1 MKTIEYKVSFEK
13 MISRLPG
20 LFAYLDSDDFGEV
33 SLHKATDSI
42 DGCWGKIVENI
53 KLPSDVALT
62 IKKTHVITFEDV
74 TNEYIWLDSSEEKHV
89 AQETDIDNEVEEYHF
104 FLKGG
109 EAYSFR
115 TIIDYYYQYKD
126 ELEEENKFLQ
136 FIEKAIGKE
145 VVPDNIKGT
154 ATPKYVYLSNAKNLY
169 NQLVK
174 MDKQCEFY
182 NHNLDEGLTD
192 KDKHLCCLCE
202 RYDNLGGDAFKDYVG
217 SLIPKAEQIANEYFN
232 YAKAAESDKYV
243 TYVLEDENL
252 EACPPQYN
260 IKTIKITQEEYD
272 QLSEQEKKKYIAN
285 DDSLNLEFFVDLVST
300 YQDFGIMSIYAP
312 QWIPCKRYY
321 VGDKV
326 MFDGELYICV
336 KENTGKW
343 DEDLLTVVFAEINEN
358 NQRIWV
364 KYSDF
369 NTLVDYM
376 DDDAIDKYNKE
387 RIVAFDKCGYIR
399 PRSISQSNLPFM
411 IESTTNSKLPD
422 LHRFVTYYNDD
433 GVAERPS
440 EGFDWLFYY
449 RVGTILNIR
458 TINDD
463 LGNIIKLS
471 KAMQGIKEACDD
483 GNDLAAYGDII
494 ESINYLYTNGVIDI
508 TNKEYDNL
516 NEDEKAD
523 FYLKYSIR
531 FTYRVGI
538 HLKSTAAPIQT
549 TDDDGNKL
557 YNWKKFVWDENDK
570 IGIKYEE
577 EYNYEEEGDL
587 DKLIKGEFTIQMENG
602 IQSFSFNEYINGKY
616 DKMLTTY
623 KFEFITINNS
633 FNYDKTI
640 AHQNVN
646 IVSTLTDLQIYRK
659 DYDEFFNS
667 PLIREEYFNGI
678 TYKPTK
684 DIDVHIERGSTS
696 AFEKHIAF
704 GEVKTLDDM
713 IDYKNGSFFILTE
726 G

>member
-13 MISRLPG
+13 MISRLPA
-20 LFAYLDSDDFGEV
+20 LFAYLESDDFGVV
-33 SLHKATDSI
+33 SLHKATDSL

-53 KLPSDVALT
+53 KLPSDVSLT
-62 IKKTHVITFEDV
+62 IKRTHVITFEDV

-89 AQETDIDNEVEEYHF
+89 AQESDIDSEIEEYYF
-104 FLKGG
+104 FLKGD
-109 EAYSFR
+109 EVYSYR
-115 TIIDYYYQYKD
+115 TIIDYYYQYRD
-126 ELEEENKFLQ
+126 ELEDEDKFKQ

-145 VVPDNIKGT
+145 VVPDNVKGT
-154 ATPKYVYLSNAKNLY
+154 ATPKYIYLSNAKSLY

-232 YAKAAESDKYV
+232 YAKAAE
-243 TYVLEDENL
+243 DE
-252 EACPPQYN
+252 
-260 IKTIKITQEEYD
+260 
-272 QLSEQEKKKYIAN
+272 EKSMTLDFFI
-285 DDSLNLEFFVDLVST
+285 DLNST

-358 NQRIWV
+358 NQRIFA
-364 KYSDF
+364 KYGDLSSFEDI
-369 NTLVDYM
+369 M
-376 DDDAIDKYNKE
+376 DDDAIDEYNKS
-387 RIVAFDKCGYIR
+387 RIVAFNEDGYTR

-458 TINDD
+458 TMNDD
-463 LGNIIKLS
+463 LGNILS
-471 KAMQGIKEACDD
+471 YSLPQDENGNKKAATIQT
-483 GNDLAAYGDII
+483 DLMAYGDFIQNI
-494 ESINYLYTNGVIDI
+494 EVNPEEHKIKFI
-508 TNKEYDNL
+508 
-516 NEDEKAD
+516 
-523 FYLKYSIR
+523 
-531 FTYRVGI
+531 YRVGV

-587 DKLIKGEFTIQMENG
+587 DKLIKGEFTIQMKNG

-667 PLIREEYFNGI
+667 PLIREEYLNGI

>member
-13 MISRLPG
+13 MISRLPA
-20 LFAYLDSDDFGEV
+20 LFAYLESDDFGVV
-33 SLHKATDSI
+33 SLHKATDSL

-53 KLPSDVALT
+53 KLPSDVSLT
-62 IKKTHVITFEDV
+62 IKRTHVITFEDV

-89 AQETDIDNEVEEYHF
+89 AQESDIDSEIEEYYF
-104 FLKGG
+104 FLKGD
-109 EAYSFR
+109 EVYSYR
-115 TIIDYYYQYKD
+115 TIIDYYYQYRD
-126 ELEEENKFLQ
+126 ELEDEDKFKQ

-145 VVPDNIKGT
+145 VVPDNVKGT
-154 ATPKYVYLSNAKNLY
+154 ATPKYIYLSNAKSLY

-217 SLIPKAEQIANEYFN
+217 SLMPKAEQIANEYFN
-232 YAKAAESDKYV
+232 YAKAAE
-243 TYVLEDENL
+243 DE
-252 EACPPQYN
+252 
-260 IKTIKITQEEYD
+260 
-272 QLSEQEKKKYIAN
+272 EKSMTLDFFI
-285 DDSLNLEFFVDLVST
+285 DLNST

-358 NQRIWV
+358 NQRIFA
-364 KYSDF
+364 KYGDLSSFEDI
-369 NTLVDYM
+369 M
-376 DDDAIDKYNKE
+376 DDDAIDEYNKS
-387 RIVAFDKCGYIR
+387 RIVAFNEDGYTR

-458 TINDD
+458 TMNDD
-463 LGNIIKLS
+463 LGNILS
-471 KAMQGIKEACDD
+471 YSLPQDENGNKKAATIQT
-483 GNDLAAYGDII
+483 DLMAYGDFIQNI
-494 ESINYLYTNGVIDI
+494 EVNPEEHKIKFI
-508 TNKEYDNL
+508 
-516 NEDEKAD
+516 
-523 FYLKYSIR
+523 
-531 FTYRVGI
+531 YRVGV

-667 PLIREEYFNGI
+667 PLIREEYLNGI

>member
-74 TNEYIWLDSSEEKHV
+74 TNEYIWLDSSEQKHV
-89 AQETDIDNEVEEYHF
+89 AQETDIDNEIEEYYF

-109 EAYSFR
+109 EVYSFR

-126 ELEEENKFLQ
+126 ELEEENGFRQ
-136 FIEKAIGKE
+136 FVEEAIGKI
-145 VVPDNIKGT
+145 VVPDSVKGA
-154 ATPKYVYLSNAKNLY
+154 ATPKYVYLSNVKNLY

-202 RYDNLGGDAFKDYVG
+202 RYNNLGGDAFKDYVG

-232 YAKAAESDKYV
+232 YAKAAE
-243 TYVLEDENL
+243 DE
-252 EACPPQYN
+252 
-260 IKTIKITQEEYD
+260 
-272 QLSEQEKKKYIAN
+272 EKSMTLDFFI
-285 DDSLNLEFFVDLVST
+285 DLNST

-358 NQRIWV
+358 NQRIFA
-364 KYSDF
+364 KYGDLSSFEDI
-369 NTLVDYM
+369 M
-376 DDDAIDKYNKE
+376 DDDAIDEYNKS
-387 RIVAFDKCGYIR
+387 RIVAFNEDGYTR

-463 LGNIIKLS
+463 LGNILS
-471 KAMQGIKEACDD
+471 YSLPQDENGNKKAATIQT
-483 GNDLAAYGDII
+483 DLMAYGDFIQNI
-494 ESINYLYTNGVIDI
+494 EVNPEEHKIKFI
-508 TNKEYDNL
+508 
-516 NEDEKAD
+516 
-523 FYLKYSIR
+523 
-531 FTYRVGI
+531 YRVGV

-667 PLIREEYFNGI
+667 PLIREEYLNGI

>member
-74 TNEYIWLDSSEEKHV
+74 TNEYIWLDSSEQKHV
-89 AQETDIDNEVEEYHF
+89 AQETDIDNEIEEYYF

-109 EAYSFR
+109 EVYSFR

-126 ELEEENKFLQ
+126 ELEEENGFRQ
-136 FIEKAIGKE
+136 FVEEAIGKI
-145 VVPDNIKGT
+145 VVPDSVKGA
-154 ATPKYVYLSNAKNLY
+154 ATPKYVYLSNVKNLY

-192 KDKHLCCLCE
+192 KDEHLCCLCKK
-202 RYDNLGGDAFKDYVG
+202 YNDLGGDAFKKYVG
-217 SLIPKAEQIANEYFN
+217 DLISEAEKIANKYFN

-243 TYVLEDENL
+243 TYVIEDENL
-252 EACPPQYN
+252 ETCPPQYN

-458 TINDD
+458 TMNDD
-463 LGNIIKLS
+463 LGNILS
-471 KAMQGIKEACDD
+471 YSHPQDENGNKKAATIQT
-483 GNDLAAYGDII
+483 DLMAYGDFIQNI
-494 ESINYLYTNGVIDI
+494 EVNPEEHKIKFI
-508 TNKEYDNL
+508 
-516 NEDEKAD
+516 
-523 FYLKYSIR
+523 
-531 FTYRVGI
+531 YRVGV

-667 PLIREEYFNGI
+667 PLIREEYLNGI

-696 AFEKHIAF
+696 VFEKHIAF
-704 GEVKTLDDM
+704 SEVKNLDSM

>member
-1 MKTIEYKVSFEK
+1 MNPKFVN
-13 MISRLPG
+13 MISLNENGVNYTKKSISTVGENWHDGEAIKHIANSNDINKEVKDYNVDLPFP
-20 LFAYLDSDDFGEV
+20 LLINEEV
-33 SLHKATDSI
+33 RFDEATNEIIKKYNIIQTDS
-42 DGCWGKIVENI
+42 
-53 KLPSDVALT
+53 KLS
-62 IKKTHVITFEDV
+62 
-74 TNEYIWLDSSEEKHV
+74 
-89 AQETDIDNEVEEYHF
+89 
-104 FLKGG
+104 
-109 EAYSFR
+109 
-115 TIIDYYYQYKD
+115 
-126 ELEEENKFLQ
+126 
-136 FIEKAIGKE
+136 
-145 VVPDNIKGT
+145 
-154 ATPKYVYLSNAKNLY
+154 
-169 NQLVK
+169 
-174 MDKQCEFY
+174 
-182 NHNLDEGLTD
+182 
-192 KDKHLCCLCE
+192 
-202 RYDNLGGDAFKDYVG
+202 
-217 SLIPKAEQIANEYFN
+217 
-232 YAKAAESDKYV
+232 
-243 TYVLEDENL
+243 
-252 EACPPQYN
+252 
-260 IKTIKITQEEYD
+260 
-272 QLSEQEKKKYIAN
+272 
-285 DDSLNLEFFVDLVST
+285 
-300 YQDFGIMSIYAP
+300 
-312 QWIPCKRYY
+312 
-321 VGDKV
+321 
-326 MFDGELYICV
+326 
-336 KENTGKW
+336 
-343 DEDLLTVVFAEINEN
+343 
-358 NQRIWV
+358 
-364 KYSDF
+364 
-369 NTLVDYM
+369 
-376 DDDAIDKYNKE
+376 
-387 RIVAFDKCGYIR
+387 
-399 PRSISQSNLPFM
+399 
-411 IESTTNSKLPD
+411 D

-440 EGFDWLFYY
+440 DGFDWLFYY

-483 GNDLAAYGDII
+483 GNDLAAYGDFIQNI
-494 ESINYLYTNGVIDI
+494 EVDTEEHKIKFIYRIGV
-508 TNKEYDNL
+508 
-516 NEDEKAD
+516 
-523 FYLKYSIR
+523 
-531 FTYRVGI
+531 
-538 HLKSTAAPIQT
+538 HLKSMTAPIQT

-659 DYDEFFNS
+659 DYDEFLNS
-667 PLIREEYFNGI
+667 PLIREEYLNGI

>member
-20 LFAYLDSDDFGEV
+20 LFAYLDSDDFGVV
-33 SLHKATDSI
+33 SLHKATDSL

-53 KLPSDVALT
+53 KLPSDVSLT
-62 IKKTHVITFEDV
+62 IKRTHVITFEDV

-89 AQETDIDNEVEEYHF
+89 AQESDIDSEIEEYYF
-104 FLKGG
+104 FLKGD
-109 EAYSFR
+109 EVYSYR
-115 TIIDYYYQYKD
+115 TIIDYYYQYRD
-126 ELEEENKFLQ
+126 ELEDEDKFKQ

-145 VVPDNIKGT
+145 VVPDNVKGT

-182 NHNLDEGLTD
+182 NHNLEVGLTD

-232 YAKAAESDKYV
+232 YAKAAE
-243 TYVLEDENL
+243 DE
-252 EACPPQYN
+252 
-260 IKTIKITQEEYD
+260 
-272 QLSEQEKKKYIAN
+272 EKSMTLDFFI
-285 DDSLNLEFFVDLVST
+285 DLNST

-358 NQRIWV
+358 NQRIFA
-364 KYSDF
+364 KYGDLSSFEDI
-369 NTLVDYM
+369 M
-376 DDDAIDKYNKE
+376 DDDAIDEYNKS
-387 RIVAFDKCGYIR
+387 RIVAFNEDGYTR

-463 LGNIIKLS
+463 LGNILS
-471 KAMQGIKEACDD
+471 YSHPQDENGNKKAATIQT
-483 GNDLAAYGDII
+483 DLMAYGDFIQNI
-494 ESINYLYTNGVIDI
+494 EVNPEEHKIKFI
-508 TNKEYDNL
+508 
-516 NEDEKAD
+516 
-523 FYLKYSIR
+523 
-531 FTYRVGI
+531 YRVGV

-667 PLIREEYFNGI
+667 PLIREEYLNGI

>member
-53 KLPSDVALT
+53 KLPSDAALT

-74 TNEYIWLDSSEEKHV
+74 TNEYIWLDSNEQKHV
-89 AQETDIDNEVEEYHF
+89 AQETDIDNEIEEYYF

-109 EAYSFR
+109 EIYSFR

-126 ELEEENKFLQ
+126 ELEEENGFRQ
-136 FIEKAIGKE
+136 FVEEAIGKI
-145 VVPDNIKGT
+145 VVPDSVKGT
-154 ATPKYVYLSNAKNLY
+154 ATPKYVYLSNVKNLY

-182 NHNLDEGLTD
+182 KHNLDEGLTD

-202 RYDNLGGDAFKDYVG
+202 RYDNLGGDTFKDYVG

-232 YAKAAESDKYV
+232 YAKAAE
-243 TYVLEDENL
+243 DE
-252 EACPPQYN
+252 
-260 IKTIKITQEEYD
+260 
-272 QLSEQEKKKYIAN
+272 EKSMTLDFFI
-285 DDSLNLEFFVDLVST
+285 DLNST

-321 VGDKV
+321 AGDKV

-358 NQRIWV
+358 NQRIFA
-364 KYSDF
+364 KYADLSSFEDI
-369 NTLVDYM
+369 M
-376 DDDAIDKYNKE
+376 DDDAIDEYNKS
-387 RIVAFDKCGYIR
+387 RIVAFNEDGYTR
-399 PRSISQSNLPFM
+399 PRSISQNNLPFM

-458 TINDD
+458 TMNDD
-463 LGNIIKLS
+463 LGNILS
-471 KAMQGIKEACDD
+471 YSLPQDENGNKKAATIQT
-483 GNDLAAYGDII
+483 DLMAYGDFIQNI
-494 ESINYLYTNGVIDI
+494 EVNPEEHKIKFI
-508 TNKEYDNL
+508 
-516 NEDEKAD
+516 
-523 FYLKYSIR
+523 
-531 FTYRVGI
+531 YRVGV

-667 PLIREEYFNGI
+667 PLIREEYLNGI

>member
-13 MISRLPG
+13 MISRLPA
-20 LFAYLDSDDFGEV
+20 LFAYLESDDFGVV
-33 SLHKATDSI
+33 SLHKATDSL

-53 KLPSDVALT
+53 KLPSDVSLT
-62 IKKTHVITFEDV
+62 IKRTHVITFEDI

-89 AQETDIDNEVEEYHF
+89 AQESDIDSEIEEYYF
-104 FLKGG
+104 FLKGD
-109 EAYSFR
+109 EVYSYR
-115 TIIDYYYQYKD
+115 TIIDYYYQYRD
-126 ELEEENKFLQ
+126 ELEDEDKFKQ

-145 VVPDNIKGT
+145 VVPDNVKGT
-154 ATPKYVYLSNAKNLY
+154 ATPKYIYLSNAKSLY

-202 RYDNLGGDAFKDYVG
+202 RYDNLGGDTFKDYVG

-232 YAKAAESDKYV
+232 YAKAAE
-243 TYVLEDENL
+243 DE
-252 EACPPQYN
+252 
-260 IKTIKITQEEYD
+260 
-272 QLSEQEKKKYIAN
+272 EKSMTLDFFI
-285 DDSLNLEFFVDLVST
+285 DLNST

-358 NQRIWV
+358 NQRIFA
-364 KYSDF
+364 KYGDLSSFEDI
-369 NTLVDYM
+369 M
-376 DDDAIDKYNKE
+376 DDDAIDEYNKS
-387 RIVAFDKCGYIR
+387 RIVAFNEDGYTR

-463 LGNIIKLS
+463 LGNILS
-471 KAMQGIKEACDD
+471 YSLPQDENGNKKAATIQT
-483 GNDLAAYGDII
+483 DLMAYGDFIQNI
-494 ESINYLYTNGVIDI
+494 EVNPEEHKIKFI
-508 TNKEYDNL
+508 
-516 NEDEKAD
+516 
-523 FYLKYSIR
+523 
-531 FTYRVGI
+531 YRVGV

-667 PLIREEYFNGI
+667 PLIREEYLNGI

>member
-13 MISRLPG
+13 MISRLPA
-20 LFAYLDSDDFGEV
+20 LFAYLESDDFGVV
-33 SLHKATDSI
+33 SLHKATDSL

-53 KLPSDVALT
+53 KLPSDVSLT
-62 IKKTHVITFEDV
+62 IKRTHVITFEDV

-89 AQETDIDNEVEEYHF
+89 AQESDIDSEIEEYYF
-104 FLKGG
+104 FLKGD
-109 EAYSFR
+109 EVYSYR
-115 TIIDYYYQYKD
+115 TIIDYYYQYRD
-126 ELEEENKFLQ
+126 ELEDEDKFKQ

-145 VVPDNIKGT
+145 VVPDNVKGT
-154 ATPKYVYLSNAKNLY
+154 ATPKYIYLSNAKSLY

-217 SLIPKAEQIANEYFN
+217 SLMPKAEQIANEYFN
-232 YAKAAESDKYV
+232 YAKAAE
-243 TYVLEDENL
+243 DE
-252 EACPPQYN
+252 
-260 IKTIKITQEEYD
+260 
-272 QLSEQEKKKYIAN
+272 EKSMTLDFFI
-285 DDSLNLEFFVDLVST
+285 DLNST

-358 NQRIWV
+358 NQRIFA
-364 KYSDF
+364 KYGDLSSFEDI
-369 NTLVDYM
+369 M
-376 DDDAIDKYNKE
+376 DDDAIDEYNKS
-387 RIVAFDKCGYIR
+387 RIVAFNEDGYTR

-458 TINDD
+458 TMNDD
-463 LGNIIKLS
+463 LGNILS
-471 KAMQGIKEACDD
+471 YSLPQDENGNKKAATIQT
-483 GNDLAAYGDII
+483 DLMAYGDFIQNI
-494 ESINYLYTNGVIDI
+494 EVNPEEHKIKFI
-508 TNKEYDNL
+508 
-516 NEDEKAD
+516 
-523 FYLKYSIR
+523 
-531 FTYRVGI
+531 YRVGV

-587 DKLIKGEFTIQMENG
+587 DKLIKGEFTIQMEDG

-667 PLIREEYFNGI
+667 PLIREEYLNGI